1 VTTRSFDFDS
11 GSGYR
16 LSGRLEAPETS
27 PTGWAIFAHCFTCG
41 KDNLAATRITRALA
55 QKGIGVLRFDFAGL
69 GGSEGRFADFA
80 ADVRDL
86 IAAAE
91 AMAAEGM
98 APALLI
104 GHSMGGA
111 AVLAAAGEL
120 PTVKAVATIAAPSE
134 LRHVLHQFGPEQI
147 EKIEREQQAE
157 VWLAGRTFPVH
168 QDFLEQLRRF
178 DLPGCIAALGRPL
191 LVLHAPRDETVGIKN
206 AQQIFGAAK
215 HPKSFVSLDEADH
228 LLTRR
233 SDADFAAGII
243 AAWAA
248 RYLPPIHADAPA
260 EAIVSGA
267 DARTTGEG
275 KFQLSMRVGPISI
288 IADEPESLGG
298 MGSGPSP
305 YDLLSAGLAA
315 CTAMTVKLVADHK
328 GFPLE
333 HVRTR
338 VEHEKIEGATP
349 PDVFTR
355 TLSFEGA
362 LSAEQEEKLLDIAN
376 RCPVH
381 KTLSGGS
388 RVETKLAPKG

>member
-1 VTTRSFDFDS
+1 MSTRSFDFDS
-11 GSGYR
+11 ASGYR
-16 LSGRLEAPETS
+16 LSGRLEAPETT
-27 PTGWAIFAHCFTCG
+27 PVGWAIFAHCFTCG
-41 KDNLAATRITRALA
+41 KDNIAATRITRALA
-55 QKGIGVLRFDFAGL
+55 QRGIGVLRFDFAGL
-69 GGSEGRFADFA
+69 GASGGQFADFA

-86 IAAAE
+86 ITAAD
-91 AMAAEGM
+91 AMAAEGK

-111 AVLAAAGEL
+111 AVLAAANEL
-120 PTVKAVATIAAPSE
+120 PTVKAVATIGAPGH

-147 EKIEREQQAE
+147 DKIEREQQAD
-157 VWLAGRTFPVH
+157 VRLAGRPFSVGLG
-168 QDFLEQLRRF
+168 FLEQLRQF
-178 DLPGCIAALGRPL
+178 DLPGCIAELGRPL
-191 LVLHAPRDETVGIKN
+191 LVLHAPLDETVGIEN

-215 HPKSFVSLDEADH
+215 HPKSFISLDDADH

-233 SDADFAAGII
+233 SDADFAAGVI

-248 RYLPPIHADAPA
+248 RYLPPIQADAPA
-260 EAIVSGA
+260 EAVVSGA
-267 DARTTGEG
+267 DARTTGAG
-275 KFQLSMRVGPISI
+275 KFQLSVRVGPLTI

-298 MGSGPSP
+298 MGSGPNP

-315 CTAMTVKLVADHK
+315 CTSMTVKLVADHK

-349 PDVFTR
+349 ADLFTR
-355 TLSFEGA
+355 TISFEGH
-362 LSAEQEEKLLDIAN
+362 LDAEQEAKLLDIAN

-388 RVETKLAPKG
+388 RVETKYEP

>member
-1 VTTRSFDFDS
+1 MSTRSFDFDS
-11 GSGYR
+11 ASGYR
-16 LSGRLEAPETS
+16 LSGRLEAPETT
-27 PTGWAIFAHCFTCG
+27 PAGWAIFAHCFTCG
-41 KDNLAATRITRALA
+41 KDNIAATRITRALA

-69 GGSEGRFADFA
+69 GASGGQFADFA

-86 IAAAE
+86 ITAAE
-91 AMAAEGM
+91 AMAAEGK
-98 APALLI
+98 APSLLI

-120 PTVKAVATIAAPSE
+120 PAVKAVATIGAPGH

-147 EKIEREQQAE
+147 EKIEREQQAD
-157 VWLAGRTFPVH
+157 VHLAGRPFSVGLG
-168 QDFLEQLRRF
+168 FLEQLRQF
-178 DLPGCIAALGRPL
+178 DLPGCIAELGRPL
-191 LVLHAPRDETVGIKN
+191 LVLHAPRDETVGIEN

-215 HPKSFVSLDEADH
+215 HPKSFISLDDADH

-233 SDADFAAGII
+233 SDADFAAGVI

-248 RYLPPIHADAPA
+248 RYLPPIQADAPL

-275 KFQLSMRVGPISI
+275 KFQLSVRVGPLTI

-315 CTAMTVKLVADHK
+315 CTSMTVKLVADHK

-338 VEHEKIEGATP
+338 VEHEKVEGATP
-349 PDVFTR
+349 PDLFTR
-355 TLSFEGA
+355 TISFEGH
-362 LSAEQEEKLLDIAN
+362 LDAEQQAKLLDIAN

-388 RVETKLAPKG
+388 RVETKYAP